1 MVNVQYRTARP
12 EDISEMV
19 DLYLLSLT
27 DMHKRFNIPMSAPP
41 KSAML
46 IMYGH
51 ILSTGIFHVAEQNG
65 RIVAIAGAILRDHLW
80 FLSQFWAKPEIQR
93 KNIGMPLLRRV
104 WNVGKEM
111 GATIFFTWASIDPT
125 AIASYMKLGMLPGYP
140 ILVFE
145 GEPTQIPALPVDYQA
160 AELNPTE
167 NMALD
172 RIVRGTQRKPEHAF
186 WLGLMGKEGRKV
198 FCKGENAGYYYFANG
213 TIGPVAWE
221 ESKDAVAVMTLAF
234 REATAITPK
243 VQMFIPGINH
253 AALQF
258 ALASGLRLMGFA
270 HFLTTSPFGHMEHYM
285 PSGPALY

>member
-12 EDISEMV
+12 EDIPGMV
-19 DLYLLSLT
+19 DLYFLSLK
-27 DMHKRFNIPMSAPP
+27 DMHKRFNIPMGTPP
-41 KSAML
+41 RSVVLMR
-46 IMYGH
+46 YGH

-65 RIVAIAGAILRDHLW
+65 RIVAIAGAIIRDHLW
-80 FLSQFWAKPEIQR
+80 FLSQFWVKPEIQR

-111 GATIFFTWASIDPT
+111 GATIFFTWASVDPT
-125 AIASYMKLGMLPGYP
+125 AMASYMKLGMLPGYP
-140 ILVFE
+140 ILIFE
-145 GEPTQIPALPVDYQA
+145 GEPAQIPALPVDYRI
-160 AELNPTE
+160 AEPNPTE

-172 RIVRGTQRKPEHAF
+172 RIVRGTQRKPEHDF
-186 WLGLMGKEGRKV
+186 WLGSMGMRGRKV
-198 FCKGENAGYYYFANG
+198 FRKRETAGYYYFADG
-213 TIGPVAWE
+213 TIGPIAWE

-243 VQMFIPGINH
+243 IQIFVPGINH

-270 HFLTTSPFGHMEHYM
+270 HFLTTSPFGYMEHYL